1 MVVVG
6 GISLME
12 KLKIIGPSKDPCGIP
27 FEKSPSPLTD
37 CVPGRMER
45 LTESNAFDSV
55 KLPPKQQHS
64 IGCYFLQTDAGG
76 GSRLFI
82 RHKGN
87 RHLVDASYD
96 MTNI

>member
-45 LTESNAFDSV
+45 LTESNAFAGSLQNSSTV
-55 KLPPKQQHS
+55 LAAISSKQMLEGEV
-64 IGCYFLQTDAGG
+64 GC
-76 GSRLFI
+76 LFDTRAI
-82 RHKGN
+82 
-87 RHLVDASYD
+87 A
-96 MTNI
+96 I